1 MSGYWARRTGSA
13 LLVLGL
19 VLVLNF
25 VLFRMMPGDP
35 VASIIDPNFSP
46 EAKARLSE
54 VYGLDQPLP
63 VQFLLYVRSTLT
75 FDFGISFL
83 TGRPVI
89 DELKSRLPNTV
100 MLLGTSLVLSSL
112 LGTWLG
118 MKAALKRG
126 SLLEKCVLWSGALSF
141 SFPSFFVQL
150 VLLMAFAAALPL
162 FPLRGTLSVP
172 PPAGGLPLLL
182 DYLWHMAL
190 PVFSL
195 VLLGF
200 GGWALYVRNLMVKI
214 LGEDFILLARARG
227 LPERNI
233 ILGHAFRTLLPPL
246 LTIFLLSLPGVVSGA
261 VITETVFSLHG
272 VGRFLLEA
280 VTGHD
285 YPAAGASFFLLAF
298 LTVSCNLLS
307 DLLYGLTDPRVR
319 MERGGRR

>member
-1 MSGYWARRTGSA
+1 
-13 LLVLGL
+13 
-19 VLVLNF
+19 
-25 VLFRMMPGDP
+25 MPGDP
-35 VASIIDPNFSP
+35 VASIVDPRFSP
-46 EAKARLSE
+46 EAKEQLRRM
-54 VYGLDQPLP
+54 YGLDQPLP
-63 VQFLLYVRSTLT
+63 VQFALYVKSTLT

-83 TGRPVI
+83 TGLPVAE
-89 DELKSRLPNTV
+89 ELRSRVPNTV
-100 MLLGTSLVLSSL
+100 ILLGTSLLLSAA

-118 MKAALKRG
+118 MKAALRRG
-126 SLLEKCVLWSGALSF
+126 SLLERCVLWSGALSF

-150 VLLMAFAAALPL
+150 LLLMFFASMIPL

-172 PPAGGLPLLL
+172 PPAGGPALLF
-182 DYLWHMAL
+182 DYLRHMTL

-200 GGWALYVRNLMVKI
+200 GGWAIYVRNLTVKI

-227 LPERNI
+227 LPKKNI
-233 ILGHAFRTLLPPL
+233 LRGHVFRTMLPPL

-285 YPAAGASFFLLAF
+285 YPAAGAAFFLLSL
-298 LTVSCNLLS
+298 LTVTCNLLS

-319 MERGGRR
+319 LERGRR

>member
-54 VYGLDQPLP
+54 VYGLDQSLP
-63 VQFLLYVRSTLT
+63 VQFLRYVRSTLT

-83 TGRPVI
+83 TGRPVME
-89 DELKSRLPNTV
+89 ELKSRLPNTV
-100 MLLGTSLVLSSL
+100 VLLGTSLVLSSL

-118 MKAALKRG
+118 MKAARKRG

-172 PPAGGLPLLL
+172 PPAEELPLLL

-246 LTIFLLSLPGVVSGA
+246 LTIFLLSLPGIVSGA

-285 YPAAGASFFLLAF
+285 YPAAGASFFLLAL

-319 MERGGRR
+319 MERGGGR